1 MTAARSRRTFRL
13 ALRTS
18 FWQRTLVRAGLLAIV
33 GVLTLG
39 SATPGLAGHSPAAVN
54 AAPAGNAAET
64 PSTPTAAESRPQ
76 EGEEATEDDSQ
87 YSERDTSTDS
97 TWIVIAVA
105 LMIGLTVLGFGLAAR
120 GLSAE

>member
-18 FWQRTLVRAGLLAIV
+18 FWQRTLVLAGLLAIV

-39 SATPGLAGHSPAAVN
+39 SAIPGLAAHSPAAAN

-64 PSTPTAAESRPQ
+64 PSTPTTAESRPQ
-76 EGEEATEDDSQ
+76 EGEEDSQ